1 MPTEKRVAIYMHSLY
16 NGGVERV
23 MFDLMRGF
31 LDRGVGVDLVLDLLI
46 YSPFEKIL
54 PAGVEMVKLEAHS
67 PLQRIAKLRDYLH
80 RARPDAV
87 LSATHFANETAC
99 IARALA
105 KVPTRLILSEHTT
118 LSSDIANSSRYS
130 VRSMVIRWTTRRIYP
145 MADAIV
151 AVSNGVADDMC
162 KVSGLKREKV
172 LTIYN
177 PIDAGR
183 LFASAAEPLDDPWF
197 VEGAPPVIL
206 AIGRLETQKNF
217 PNLLRAFAGV
227 RAGRE
232 ARLLILGE
240 GSERE
245 RLTGMVA
252 EMGLTVDVSMPGFV
266 ANPAAYMARAA
277 VFAMSSNWEG
287 MPVAQMEAL
296 TLGTPVVS
304 TDCPSGPAE
313 ILADGAYGEMVPM
326 DDSAALAGAI
336 ERVLDGA
343 RKVIPAEALARFDA
357 DAITERYLG
366 LMFPGVSGLLR
377 GDAGVDG
384 APLADDL
391 RPDVVAA
398 EGPLAGGD
406 GHALGQGAVGG

>member
-1 MPTEKRVAIYMHSLY
+1 MGIERRVAIYMHTLY

-31 LDRGVGVDLVLDLLI
+31 LDRGVRVELVLDLLV

-54 PAGVEMVKLEAHS
+54 PEGVELVKLGAGS
-67 PLQRIAKLRDYLH
+67 PLERIAKLRDYLQ

-105 KVPTRLILSEHTT
+105 RVKTRLILSEHTT
-118 LSSDIANSSRYS
+118 LSSDIANASRFS

-162 KVSGLKREKV
+162 RVSGLARDKV

-183 LFASAAEPLDDPWF
+183 LFASAAAPLEDPWF
-197 VEGAPPVIL
+197 AAGAPPVIL

-217 PNLLRAFAGV
+217 PNLLRAFAQV
-227 RAGRE
+227 RAGRP

-240 GSERE
+240 GSERA
-245 RLTGMVA
+245 RLTSLVA
-252 EMGLTVDVSMPGFV
+252 SLGWSEDVAMPGFV
-266 ANPAAYMARAA
+266 ANPAAYMARSA

-313 ILADGAYGEMVPM
+313 ILAGGAYGEMVPM
-326 DDSAALAGAI
+326 DDSEALAGAI
-336 ERVLDGA
+336 ERVFEGA
-343 RKVIPAEALARFDA
+343 RKVIPPEALARFDA
-357 DAITERYLG
+357 DAITERYLE
-366 LMFPGVSGLLR
+366 LMFP
-377 GDAGVDG
+377 A
-384 APLADDL
+384 
-391 RPDVVAA
+391 
-398 EGPLAGGD
+398 
-406 GHALGQGAVGG
+406 

>member
-1 MPTEKRVAIYMHSLY
+1 MATEKRVAIYMHTLY

-23 MFDLMRGF
+23 MFDLIRGF
-31 LDRGVGVDLVLDLLI
+31 LHRGVAVDLVLDLLI
-46 YSPFEKIL
+46 YSPFEKLL
-54 PAGVEMVKLEAHS
+54 PAGVELVKLNAHS
-67 PLQRIAKLRDYLH
+67 PLQRIAKLRDYLST
-80 RARPDAV
+80 RRPDAV

-105 KVPTRLILSEHTT
+105 RVPTRLLLSEHTT
-118 LSSDIANSSRYS
+118 LSSDIANTSRFS
-130 VRSMVIRWTTRRIYP
+130 LRSMVIRWTTHRIYP
-145 MADAIV
+145 LADAII

-162 KVSGLKREKV
+162 RVSGLARDKV

-177 PIDAGR
+177 PIAATR

-197 VEGAPPVIL
+197 SPGASPVIL

-217 PNLLRAFAGV
+217 PNLLHAFAKV
-227 RAGRE
+227 RASRE
-232 ARLLILGE
+232 AKLLILGE

-245 RLTGMVA
+245 HLTALVA
-252 EMGLTVDVSMPGFV
+252 ELGLTADVSMPGFV

-313 ILADGAYGEMVPM
+313 ILANGAYGEMVPM
-326 DDSAALAGAI
+326 DDPTALAEAI
-336 ERVLDGA
+336 ERVFSGA
-343 RKVIPAEALARFDA
+343 RKTIPPEALARFDA
-357 DAITERYLG
+357 DSITERYLS
-366 LMFPGVSGLLR
+366 LMFP
-377 GDAGVDG
+377 A
-384 APLADDL
+384 
-391 RPDVVAA
+391 
-398 EGPLAGGD
+398 
-406 GHALGQGAVGG
+406 

>member
-1 MPTEKRVAIYMHSLY
+1 MMETTTAPKQIAIYMHTLY

-23 MFDLMRGF
+23 MFDLIRGF
-31 LDRGVGVDLVLDLLI
+31 LDRGVAVDLVLDVLI

-54 PAGVEMVKLEAHS
+54 PVGVNLVKLEAYS
-67 PLQRIAKLRDYLH
+67 PLQRVGKLRDYLSTRKPH
-80 RARPDAV
+80 AM

-99 IARALA
+99 VARKLA
-105 KVPTRLILSEHTT
+105 GVGTRLLLSEHTT
-118 LSSDIANSSRYS
+118 LSSDIANSSPGSLRTK
-130 VRSMVIRWTTRRIYP
+130 VIRWTTRRIYP
-145 MADAIV
+145 MADAII

-162 KVSGLKREKV
+162 RVSGLARDKV

-177 PIDAGR
+177 PIDATR
-183 LFASAAEPLDDPWF
+183 LFAAAAEPLDDDWF
-197 VEGAPPVIL
+197 VAGAAPVIL

-217 PNLLRAFAGV
+217 PNLLRAFAKI

-232 ARLLILGE
+232 VKLLILGE
-240 GSERE
+240 GSERSH
-245 RLTGMVA
+245 LAALAA
-252 EMGLTVDVSMPGFV
+252 ELGLTDDVAMPGFV

-313 ILADGAYGEMVPM
+313 ILANGAYGEMVPM
-326 DDSAALAGAI
+326 NDAEALAEAI
-336 ERVLDGA
+336 ERVFAGA
-343 RKVIPAEALARFDA
+343 RKVIPAAALERFNA

-366 LMFPGVSGLLR
+366 LMFPG
-377 GDAGVDG
+377 
-384 APLADDL
+384 
-391 RPDVVAA
+391 
-398 EGPLAGGD
+398 
-406 GHALGQGAVGG
+406 